1 MVNSMSFGNALKN
14 FSGIEEL
21 LVLALMF
28 VSVFALFYFDISITY
43 KIGIAVLVFTVIFL
57 TTLANQIL
65 RQQREARKAAQQ

>member
-1 MVNSMSFGNALKN
+1 MSFGNALKN